1 MSQKPINMTF
11 YHMDNCGH
19 CVRFEDTWKSLKELN
34 QSNIGFNDI
43 NSNDMNPSTK
53 VAGNPVLGFPTIAI
67 DVLGKEYDYSGERS
81 QTAILGFIRDR
92 LRNRVD
98 GVETELSDSSA
109 QVGGDSEPGAAA
121 DVEETDVEETDAEK
135 AVPEDAP
142 EATPEEDGT
151 EKPEDEEA
159 EDVEDAEDVETAEVA
174 VVAGPTEADTS
185 PKRNNIF
192 SADEGEPVE
201 PPQGGGM
208 SELDRLLVQEIS
220 TMTDH
225 PLYNL

>member
-11 YHMDNCGH
+11 YHMNNCGH
-19 CVRFEDTWKSLKELN
+19 CVRFEDTWKSLKGLN

-43 NSNDMNPSTK
+43 NSNDMDPNTK

-98 GVETELSDSSA
+98 GVETELSDSSV
-109 QVGGDSEPGAAA
+109 QVGGDSEPEAAA
-121 DVEETDVEETDAEK
+121 DA
-135 AVPEDAP
+135 
-142 EATPEEDGT
+142 EEDGT
-151 EKPEDEEA
+151 EDDAEGAVEEPV
-159 EDVEDAEDVETAEVA
+159 EEPVVEDDSDAEEK
-174 VVAGPTEADTS
+174 AGPVEPAETDAS
-185 PKRNNIF
+185 PKASPKNIF
-192 SADEGEPVE
+192 SIDDEKTIEL
-201 PPQGGGM
+201 PQEGGM

>member
-11 YHMDNCGH
+11 YHMNNCGH
-19 CVRFEDTWKSLKELN
+19 CVRFEDTWESLKSLN

-43 NSNDMNPSTK
+43 NSNDMDPNTK
-53 VAGNPVLGFPTIAI
+53 VAGNPILGFPTIAI

-109 QVGGDSEPGAAA
+109 QVGGDSEP
-121 DVEETDVEETDAEK
+121 ETVDAEE
-135 AVPEDAP
+135 AVPED
-142 EATPEEDGT
+142 
-151 EKPEDEEA
+151 
-159 EDVEDAEDVETAEVA
+159 DAEDDAENAVEEPVEEPIEEPVVEDDSDAEEK
-174 VVAGPTEADTS
+174 AGPVEPAETDAS
-185 PKRNNIF
+185 PKASPKNIF
-192 SADEGEPVE
+192 SADDEKPIEL
-201 PPQGGGM
+201 PQEGGM